1 VLVGVFGAL
10 LGNAPDLLH
19 TKEISGLLQENIA
32 DILIVFLYLM
42 STKWL
47 VCLYISLILNLVV
60 NFICFGSEYTQASNL
75 DNKYS
80 LFLGCEGYKVA
91 FLVFQP

>member
-1 VLVGVFGAL
+1 MFGAL
-10 LGNAPDLLH
+10 LENAPDLLH

-32 DILIVFLYLM
+32 DISIVFLYLM
-42 STKWL
+42 SFKWL

-60 NFICFGSEYTQASNL
+60 NFICFGSEYTQVSNL

-80 LFLGCEGYKVA
+80 PFLGCKGYRVA
-91 FLVFQP
+91 FFVFQP